1 MLQKGE
7 FFETSPMVVLPYH
20 MKERARKNS
29 FVFVVLNLIVLLC
42 VLILLRPLRPGQ
54 RGLVIADKNEDQPYL
69 LFQIQVL
76 TDLDEKHWYQ
86 KEALR
91 PSKQPR

>member
-1 MLQKGE
+1 M
-7 FFETSPMVVLPYH
+7 
-20 MKERARKNS
+20 
-29 FVFVVLNLIVLLC
+29 C
-42 VLILLRPLRPGQ
+42 LILLRPLRPGQ